1 MILCAH
7 STSRSSELSKK
18 RRSCSENMWEVCM
31 IIKLGRHFLRSS
43 RCACGLVFLLS
54 KGWLAGQENSEHMDG
69 LGSEHVDGLGS
80 EHVDGLGSEP
90 QMLQETI
97 CQTPETEKVHWSWG
111 NKLQT
116 WIIVLQVSLKLDKVC
131 GLWCSQHFYKAIIT
145 QQSALGNTS
154 LLKWR

>member
-18 RRSCSENMWEVCM
+18 RRSCSNNMWEVCM
-31 IIKLGRHFLRSS
+31 IIKLGRHIFWEVHGVHVGLFFCFPKADWLGRKTLNTWMVWGLNTWMVWGLNTWMVWGLNHKCCKKQHVKHLRLRRFTEAEERSYRHGSLHCRFLCS
-43 RCACGLVFLLS
+43 
-54 KGWLAGQENSEHMDG
+54 
-69 LGSEHVDGLGS
+69 
-80 EHVDGLGSEP
+80 
-90 QMLQETI
+90 
-97 CQTPETEKVHWSWG
+97 QT
-111 NKLQT
+111 
-116 WIIVLQVSLKLDKVC
+116 VC